1 MKRPLFSSLA
11 GAAVLALALA
21 GCAGD
26 SGGGSATG
34 GDTGGNAASST
45 ADIAAAQEVLDQALL
60 TPSSIGYDEPI
71 SGEIPTDVH
80 VAVLEVPVAVN
91 QAQQDERQKLMD
103 ELGWK
108 FTRIVVG
115 GGPED
120 PAIAFDRA
128 LDLAPDA
135 IEFSG
140 YDPAGMTEQLKRAEE
155 MGVIIIAQSIP
166 YNAPTPEYPMIDGI
180 DRALRTVEHSAKM
193 TAAYMVADSGGTAN
207 IEIFTVPSQVI
218 IVAYVEAIQK
228 YIDEWCPDCTV
239 NTNDF
244 EFTDIGSNLPGTVVS
259 ALQRNPEAGYV
270 VLGLGDA
277 SVGVSAAIDGA
288 GFGDQVKIGGGIPS
302 PENYEALRAGTQH
315 FWAADTSFILLYKE
329 TDMMIRLL
337 LGEDISTLNDAID
350 VTQLLTPENINDT
363 AFNEDGYWIGYADY
377 KADYDVQWNRG

>member
-1 MKRPLFSSLA
+1 MKRAMFSTLA
-11 GAAVLALALA
+11 GASLLALVLS
-21 GCAGD
+21 GCAGGATAD
-26 SGGGSATG
+26 S
-34 GDTGGNAASST
+34 DTLSST
-45 ADIAAAQEVLDQALL
+45 ADLDAAQAVLDEAML
-60 TPSSIGYDEPI
+60 TPTAIGYDQPI

-80 VAVLEVPVAVN
+80 VVVLEVPVAVN
-91 QAQQDERQKLMD
+91 QAQQDDRQKLMD

-108 FTRIVVG
+108 FTRVVVG

-128 LDLAPDA
+128 LDMKPDA

-140 YDPAGMTEQLKRAEE
+140 YDPAGMTEQLARADE
-155 MGVIIIAQSIP
+155 MGVIVIGQSIP
-166 YNAPTPEYPMIDGI
+166 YNAPAQEYPTIQGI

-193 TAAYMVADSGGTAN
+193 TAAYLTVDSGGEAN
-207 IEIFTVPSQVI
+207 VEIFTVPSQVI
-218 IVAYVEAIQK
+218 IVAYVEAVQK
-228 YIDEWCPDCTV
+228 YLDEWCPDCTV
-239 NTNDF
+239 NTTDF
-244 EFTDIGSNLPGTVVS
+244 EFTDIGSSLPGTVVS
-259 ALQRNPEAGYV
+259 IIQRNPETEYV

-288 GFGDQVKIGGGIPS
+288 GFGEQVKIGGGIPS
-302 PENYEALRAGTQH
+302 PENYEALRAGTQD

-363 AFNEDGYWIGYADY
+363 AFNEDGFWIGYDDY
-377 KADYDVQWNRG
+377 KAAYDAQWNRG